1 MKETTMKRVMRNER
15 GIALAV
21 AIFALVIVGA
31 LVAGAFFAG
40 TQEQRVAENSRRL
53 NKSFGLAEVGVGQQV
68 ATWVPA
74 TRNIMPVYPAGP
86 TVTVADAPTATGV
99 YGGRI
104 LKLNANMYLIDVTAQ
119 DSASR
124 SGALRASGG
133 ARQRVGLLTRVMPLQ
148 MNIQASLT
156 TQGGA
161 NLSGNAAVDGYDH
174 TPPGWVSC
182 DPLDSAKAGIRVNGP
197 VTTSGS
203 ATVQGEPRVMQD
215 PTLNDSAFTVFGD
228 VTYAQLA
235 ARATLVVQPANIQTA
250 PSLNGDGTC
259 NKADFRNWGDGI
271 NQNAPCSN
279 YFPIIHVPGANGSTT
294 LNGVQGQGILLV
306 DGDLTVQGSYEFF
319 GVVIVRG
326 SLKTAGGGS
335 TDAHFYGTV
344 MAQNVDLELQ
354 NLSGHA
360 TLNYSK
366 CAILQALQM
375 TQPVAPMV
383 SRGWAQL
390 F

>member
-1 MKETTMKRVMRNER
+1 MKPIRQDER

-40 TQEQRVAENSRRL
+40 TQEQRVGENARRMQQ
-53 NKSFGLAEVGVGQQV
+53 SFGVAEVGAAQQV
-68 ATWVPA
+68 ATWDPA
-74 TRNIMPVYPAGP
+74 TRNITPVFPAGA
-86 TVTVADAPTATGV
+86 VTLADAPSVSGV

-104 LKLNANMYLIDVTAQ
+104 LKLNENLYLIDVTAQ
-119 DSASR
+119 DSMSR
-124 SGALRASGG
+124 SGRLRATGG

-161 NLSGNAAVDGYDH
+161 NLTGNAAVDGHDH
-174 TPPGWVSC
+174 TPPGWVDC
-182 DPLDSAKAGIRVNGP
+182 DAVDSSKAGIRVNGP
-197 VTTSGS
+197 VTTSGN
-203 ATVQGEPRVMQD
+203 AVVDGDPPVMQD
-215 PTLNDSAFTVFGD
+215 QNLKDSTFTQYGD
-228 VTYAQLA
+228 VSYSQLA
-235 ARATLVVQPANIQTA
+235 ARATVVVQPQNIKTQ
-250 PSLNGDGTC
+250 PSLNANGTC

-271 NQNAPCSN
+271 NPNGPCGN
-279 YFPIIHVPGANGSTT
+279 YFPIIYVPGANGTT
-294 LNGVQGQGILLV
+294 ILNGVQGQGILLV
-306 DGDLTVQGSYEFF
+306 DGNLEVQGSYEFF
-319 GVVIVRG
+319 GIVIVRG
-326 SLKTAGGGS
+326 SLKTSGGGA
-335 TDAHFYGTV
+335 TDAHFWGTV

-354 NLSGHA
+354 NLSGKA

-375 TQPVAPMV
+375 SQPVAPMV
-383 SRGWAQL
+383 SRGWTQL